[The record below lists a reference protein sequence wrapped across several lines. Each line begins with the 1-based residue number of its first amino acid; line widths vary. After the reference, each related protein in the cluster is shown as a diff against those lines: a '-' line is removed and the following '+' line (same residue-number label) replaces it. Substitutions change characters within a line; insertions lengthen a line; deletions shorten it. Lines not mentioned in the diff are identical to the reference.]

1 MLNCQLLMSYLS
13 SLIGLQ
19 CRMKHKGFKSV
30 MTAQEHKPSL
40 SCAPHSP
47 VPGASLATH
56 HLDFVILKAPQT
68 HQHPQQPSADGAEC
82 FTHRGKAFGVSPAPL
97 TFRTSSPGSRNSSK
111 ELLLGYPH
119 GARMLQPKSTRSPP
133 GRDLIH
139 LQAVREASTNQSSAG
154 FNPLTSWLKGRFY
167 LFPTNGARLS
177 SMHKVLRSAPLGK
190 ATVSRTLPRDLST
203 ACSHQRLPGDPAFGV
218 YDVQGRSGRDFLQF
232 AHRLLQLC
240 MQESRRTDFSA
251 AQAVQRNP
259 TQQQC
264 TSPSWSL
271 KGQFPQTRHGNL
283 PLPPPSVAWE
293 RTGHKKVQGI
303 SLVPCDSAGP

>member
-47 VPGASLATH
+47 VPGASLTTH

-82 FTHRGKAFGVSPAPL
+82 FTHRGKAFGVSRAPL

-139 LQAVREASTNQSSAG
+139 LQDVREASTNQSSSV
-154 FNPLTSWLKGRFY
+154 FNPLTSWSKGRFH

-177 SMHKVLRSAPLGK
+177 SMHKALRSALASK
-190 ATVSRTLPRDLST
+190 ATVPRTLPRDLST
-203 ACSHQRLPGDPAFGV
+203 ACSPPKAPGGSGV
-218 YDVQGRSGRDFLQF
+218 
-232 AHRLLQLC
+232 
-240 MQESRRTDFSA
+240 
-251 AQAVQRNP
+251 
-259 TQQQC
+259 
-264 TSPSWSL
+264 WSL
-271 KGQFPQTRHGNL
+271 RCARQIRERFPAICSPALAAVHARITPYGFL
-283 PLPPPSVAWE
+283 SSSS
-293 RTGHKKVQGI
+293 GSKKPHAAAMHI
-303 SLVPCDSAGP
+303 TLLEP